1 MALSESKV
9 FSNLE
14 QHLESIQSNLKCD
27 DNDESFDGETHAR
40 IVGCQAQMTSFEF
53 FYGLNLAYRLYT
65 MTNNLSKRIHK
76 EPFFVVDDQRRANL
90 MLQALKGTRKDV
102 DEILFYNT
110 IVKKATNH
118 EFIECSVLP
127 RDRKRP
133 DCKSIEKHFSIN
145 GYKQGS
151 KAHHPTVL
159 KHYYGSIYFEALDI
173 ISVSIKT
180 RFDQQSFKAFLN
192 LESVFL
198 QSSNN
203 GIIYDDLVP
212 FINKT

>member
-1 MALSESKV
+1 
-9 FSNLE
+9 
-14 QHLESIQSNLKCD
+14 
-27 DNDESFDGETHAR
+27 
-40 IVGCQAQMTSFEF
+40 
-53 FYGLNLAYRLYT
+53 